1 MSMHN
6 HTLRSPR
13 GAKKNR
19 KRLGRGDSSGNG
31 SFSGKG
37 MKGQK
42 SRSGGGVRP
51 GFEGGQLPLVKRL
64 PSLRGFN
71 NIFKINYNVI
81 NLRELSEHFSEG
93 EDVTLQIL
101 EDKGLISNTT
111 LPLKILGD
119 GDVDVALNVRAQKF
133 SSSATLKLEKAG
145 GSAQVIV

>member
-81 NLRELSEHFSEG
+81 NLRDLSEHFSEG

-101 EDKGLISNTT
+101 EDKGLISNTA

>member
-71 NIFKINYNVI
+71 NIFKTHYNVI

-101 EDKGLISNTT
+101 EDKGLISNTA